1 VRGPRRP
8 RRAGR
13 ATYRVIRRRYGA
25 SGHHA
30 VDESAP
36 DAWTEEGGW
45 AGPRWGPPPDAG
57 RRLDAKV
64 WRLLL
69 AAGVLLAVMMI
80 VDIAIRG

>member
-1 VRGPRRP
+1 MRPGPCAGRGGPRWRP
-8 RRAGR
+8 TGS
-13 ATYRVIRRRYGA
+13 
-25 SGHHA
+25 SGGGTRHHA
-30 VDESAP
+30 ADESAP

-45 AGPRWGPPPDAG
+45 AGPRWGPPRDAG

-80 VDIAIRG
+80 VDIAVRG